1 MKEYI
6 FQIDN
11 VQEGNMIQVF
21 NAPTG
26 LEVKNIL
33 AIINKTTGKPVHSPI
48 ANAIASVSY
57 GQVTTDRMF
66 IALKPGH
73 PAIAGNLLI
82 KAYTNEDADIDDKVE
97 YIYEC
102 ISREHVVDDDE
113 LREYLGIPVE
123 LDESESE

>member
-1 MKEYI
+1 MKEFI
-6 FQIDN
+6 FQISN
-11 VQEGNMIQVF
+11 NPAGNDIVVA

-26 LEVKNIL
+26 LVVKNIL

-48 ANAIASVSY
+48 AQVIDAVTYSGTTMTITLDSNAPSIE
-57 GQVTTDRMF
+57 
-66 IALKPGH
+66 
-73 PAIAGNLLI
+73 GNLLI
-82 KAYTNEDADIDDKVE
+82 KAYTDEDAGSIDDKVE